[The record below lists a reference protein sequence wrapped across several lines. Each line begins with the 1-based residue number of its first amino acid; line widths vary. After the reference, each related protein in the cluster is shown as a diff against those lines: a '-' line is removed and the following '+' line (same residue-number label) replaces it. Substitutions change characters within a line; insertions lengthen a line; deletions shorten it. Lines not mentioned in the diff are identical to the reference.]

1 MTLLRKENPKMK
13 AVPLPKP
20 AFEKLIQY
28 LKSIK
33 KPLPDGLES
42 YLEKVMTASLCL
54 GTHVIHLEGAA
65 IDKAYFISR
74 GFMIAFY
81 IDENGDE
88 QVLDIFFAGEIVAG
102 NSFMNG
108 KPAKYNLRIFKDAFV
123 LEITH
128 AQMEAGYASIE
139 GMDEL
144 ARLTLASFEDKKVEW
159 NNAKKKGGEE
169 LVYFLYKNNLDL
181 LPPGNI
187 IKDSNLASHLGMS
200 VDTLH
205 RYRSSLIKKGLL
217 PGKKR

>member
-1 MTLLRKENPKMK
+1 MTLLKKEKSKMK
-13 AVPLPKP
+13 AVPLPRP
-20 AFEKLIQY
+20 AFEKLIEY
-28 LKSIK
+28 LKAIK
-33 KPLPDGLES
+33 DPLPDGLEP
-42 YLEKVMTASLCL
+42 YLENVMAASLCL
-54 GTHVIHLEGAA
+54 GTHVIHLEGDV

-81 IDENGDE
+81 IDEQGNE

-108 KPAKYNLRIFKDAFV
+108 KAARYNLRIFKDAFV

-128 AQMEAGYASIE
+128 AQMEVGYAGIA

-159 NNAKKKGGEE
+159 NTAKSKGGEE

-181 LPPGNI
+181 LPPGNT
-187 IKDSNLASHLGMS
+187 IKDPNLASHLGMS
-200 VDTLH
+200 IDTLH

-217 PGKKR
+217 PDKKR